1 MSISY
6 GFYNSVNHDR
16 KYNAEQ
22 ISSIFDGII
31 TDGVYHSIGDAF
43 SVTPGTGMSVNVSSG
58 RAWFNHTWTL
68 NDSMIIVELTAAHQV
83 YDRIDAIILKV
94 DQEKIEFDIAAQCVK
109 QMANLYP
116 DNPILM
122 LFDGIT
128 IEVIRNELDNS
139 VNFSYNKKKRK

>member
-1 MSISY
+1 MVQKIEEIIFPDNYDIKQTQLSI
-6 GFYNSVNHDR
+6 D
-16 KYNAEQ
+16 K
-22 ISSIFDGII
+22 
-31 TDGVYHSIGDAF
+31 GD
-43 SVTPGTGMSVNVSSG
+43 T
-58 RAWFNHTWTL
+58 
-68 NDSMIIVELTAAHQV
+68 
-83 YDRIDAIILKV
+83 IILKV

-139 VNFSYNKKKRK
+139 VNFSYNKKKEKKQKRF

>member
-1 MSISY
+1 MVQKIEEIIFPDNYDIKQTQLSI
-6 GFYNSVNHDR
+6 D
-16 KYNAEQ
+16 K
-22 ISSIFDGII
+22 
-31 TDGVYHSIGDAF
+31 GD
-43 SVTPGTGMSVNVSSG
+43 T
-58 RAWFNHTWTL
+58 
-68 NDSMIIVELTAAHQV
+68 
-83 YDRIDAIILKV
+83 IILKI

-139 VNFSYNKKKRK
+139 VNFSYNKKKENKQKRI

>member
-1 MSISY
+1 MVQKIEEIIFSDNYDIKQTQLSI
-6 GFYNSVNHDR
+6 D
-16 KYNAEQ
+16 K
-22 ISSIFDGII
+22 
-31 TDGVYHSIGDAF
+31 GD
-43 SVTPGTGMSVNVSSG
+43 T
-58 RAWFNHTWTL
+58 
-68 NDSMIIVELTAAHQV
+68 
-83 YDRIDAIILKV
+83 IILKV

-139 VNFSYNKKKRK
+139 VNFSYNKKKENKQKRF

>member
-1 MSISY
+1 MVQKIEEIIFPDNY
-6 GFYNSVNHDR
+6 DIKQTQLSVD
-16 KYNAEQ
+16 K
-22 ISSIFDGII
+22 
-31 TDGVYHSIGDAF
+31 GD
-43 SVTPGTGMSVNVSSG
+43 T
-58 RAWFNHTWTL
+58 
-68 NDSMIIVELTAAHQV
+68 
-83 YDRIDAIILKV
+83 IILKV

-139 VNFSYNKKKRK
+139 VNFSYNKKKENKQKRF

>member
-1 MSISY
+1 MVQKI
-6 GFYNSVNHDR
+6 
-16 KYNAEQ
+16 EE
-22 ISSIFDGII
+22 IIFPDNYDIKQ
-31 TDGVYHSIGDAF
+31 TQHSIDKGD
-43 SVTPGTGMSVNVSSG
+43 T
-58 RAWFNHTWTL
+58 
-68 NDSMIIVELTAAHQV
+68 
-83 YDRIDAIILKV
+83 IILKV

-139 VNFSYNKKKRK
+139 VNFSYNKKKENKQKRF

>member
-1 MSISY
+1 MVQKIEEIIFPDNYDIKQTQLSI
-6 GFYNSVNHDR
+6 D
-16 KYNAEQ
+16 K
-22 ISSIFDGII
+22 
-31 TDGVYHSIGDAF
+31 GD
-43 SVTPGTGMSVNVSSG
+43 T
-58 RAWFNHTWTL
+58 
-68 NDSMIIVELTAAHQV
+68 
-83 YDRIDAIILKV
+83 IILKV

>member
-1 MSISY
+1 MVQKIEEIIFPDNYDIKQTQLSI
-6 GFYNSVNHDR
+6 D
-16 KYNAEQ
+16 K
-22 ISSIFDGII
+22 
-31 TDGVYHSIGDAF
+31 GD
-43 SVTPGTGMSVNVSSG
+43 T
-58 RAWFNHTWTL
+58 
-68 NDSMIIVELTAAHQV
+68 
-83 YDRIDAIILKV
+83 IILKI

-139 VNFSYNKKKRK
+139 VNFSYNKKKENKQKRF

>member
-1 MSISY
+1 MVQKIEEIIFSDNYDIKQTQLSI
-6 GFYNSVNHDR
+6 D
-16 KYNAEQ
+16 K
-22 ISSIFDGII
+22 
-31 TDGVYHSIGDAF
+31 GD
-43 SVTPGTGMSVNVSSG
+43 T
-58 RAWFNHTWTL
+58 
-68 NDSMIIVELTAAHQV
+68 
-83 YDRIDAIILKV
+83 IILKV

-139 VNFSYNKKKRK
+139 GNFSYNKKKENKQKRF

>member
-1 MSISY
+1 MVQKIEEIIFPDNYDIKQTQLSI
-6 GFYNSVNHDR
+6 D
-16 KYNAEQ
+16 K
-22 ISSIFDGII
+22 
-31 TDGVYHSIGDAF
+31 GD
-43 SVTPGTGMSVNVSSG
+43 T
-58 RAWFNHTWTL
+58 
-68 NDSMIIVELTAAHQV
+68 
-83 YDRIDAIILKV
+83 IILKV

-139 VNFSYNKKKRK
+139 VNFSYNKKKENKQKKV

>member
-1 MSISY
+1 MVQKIEEIIFSDNYGIKQTQLSI
-6 GFYNSVNHDR
+6 D
-16 KYNAEQ
+16 K
-22 ISSIFDGII
+22 
-31 TDGVYHSIGDAF
+31 GD
-43 SVTPGTGMSVNVSSG
+43 T
-58 RAWFNHTWTL
+58 
-68 NDSMIIVELTAAHQV
+68 
-83 YDRIDAIILKV
+83 IILKV

-139 VNFSYNKKKRK
+139 VNFSYNKKKENKKKRF

>member
-1 MSISY
+1 MVQKIEEIIFPDNYDIKQTQLSI
-6 GFYNSVNHDR
+6 D
-16 KYNAEQ
+16 K
-22 ISSIFDGII
+22 
-31 TDGVYHSIGDAF
+31 GD
-43 SVTPGTGMSVNVSSG
+43 T
-58 RAWFNHTWTL
+58 
-68 NDSMIIVELTAAHQV
+68 
-83 YDRIDAIILKV
+83 IILKV

-128 IEVIRNELDNS
+128 IEVIRNKLDNS

>member
-1 MSISY
+1 MVQKIEEIIFPDNYDIKQTQLSI
-6 GFYNSVNHDR
+6 D
-16 KYNAEQ
+16 K
-22 ISSIFDGII
+22 
-31 TDGVYHSIGDAF
+31 GD
-43 SVTPGTGMSVNVSSG
+43 T
-58 RAWFNHTWTL
+58 
-68 NDSMIIVELTAAHQV
+68 
-83 YDRIDAIILKV
+83 IILKV

-139 VNFSYNKKKRK
+139 VNFSYNKKKKISKRGF